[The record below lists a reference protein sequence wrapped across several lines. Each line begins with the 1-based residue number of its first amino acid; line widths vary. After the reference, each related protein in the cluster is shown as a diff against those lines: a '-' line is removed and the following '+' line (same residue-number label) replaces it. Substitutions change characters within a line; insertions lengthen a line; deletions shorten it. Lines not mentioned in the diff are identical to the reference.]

1 MISHF
6 HNLYKC
12 FLFCLWMLM
21 LPLPLL
27 SQQAD
32 SIPDWTK
39 EPLTD
44 SAGTNRLLDYSLS
57 MYRVDPDIAW
67 ESTTKSLQFALQIN
81 NPFLLSR
88 AYSIKGLIL
97 KNKGEYAEALANH
110 LKSKVINDS
119 LGQKNALAS
128 NYNDIGIVYK
138 LMQEYDKALESYKQ
152 ANALTL
158 ELGLKK
164 GVVMTLNNIGTIYE
178 AKGDNESAIT
188 YYNRALEKSIEYE
201 IENGQAIALNNLG
214 ETYASMGDSKKAKDY
229 FIKTLR
235 IDQRTNDKIGSI
247 YSMLNIAG
255 TLIGEHK
262 YDSAALMYHN
272 SEATALE
279 MGAKQLLIHAY
290 QGMTKLYEDKGDF
303 KNALHYQSL
312 SIVYQDS
319 LYNETRAKQLAE
331 VEAKYETLKKD
342 KEIESLRQEQFI
354 RDLKIEQHKAER
366 IAWFSLF
373 FLGILILFYLYKR
386 FRIRQRELFN
396 KQLLAQ
402 KEAHLRAVVEAQENE
417 RKRIAK
423 DLHDGVGQTLS
434 GIRLAMQNLSLQIKS
449 HSKEYGDKVSELTN
463 IIDGAC
469 TEVRSI
475 SHQMMPRVLQEE
487 GLIPALADML
497 EKAFRFSSIKYNFEH
512 FGIEDRFNESIEI
525 GLYRIAQE
533 LVNNI
538 IKHSGASEVT
548 VQIFRANKT
557 LVLLIEDNGSGFE
570 YNKLKSKGIGLMN
583 ISSRVETIH
592 GEFNLEPSPHSG
604 TLATIRIPITK

>member
-1 MISHF
+1 MIAQLIHRF
-6 HNLYKC
+6 Q
-12 FLFCLWMLM
+12 LFVLCLMML
-21 LPLPLL
+21 LLHGSLL

-39 EPLTD
+39 EALTD
-44 SAGTNRLLDYSLS
+44 SAGANRLLDYALS
-57 MYRVDPDIAW
+57 MYRTDPDVAW
-67 ESTTKSLQFALQIN
+67 QGVSKSLEFAQQN
-81 NPFLLSR
+81 KNPFLQSR
-88 AYSIKGLIL
+88 AFSIKGLIL
-97 KNKGEYAEALANH
+97 KNKGEYADALSNH

-138 LMQEYDKALESYKQ
+138 LMEEYDKALESYKQ

-164 GVVMTLNNIGTIYE
+164 GEVMTLNNIGTIYE
-178 AKGDNESAIT
+178 AKDDNESAIS
-188 YYNRALEKSIEYE
+188 YYKRALEKSIAYE
-201 IENGQAIALNNLG
+201 IESGQAVALNNLG
-214 ETYASMGDSKKAKDY
+214 ETYAALGDNKKAKAY
-229 FIKTLR
+229 FTKTLL
-235 IDQRTNDKIGSI
+235 IDQRTGDKIGSV

-255 TLIGEHK
+255 TLIGEK
-262 YDSAALMYHN
+262 NFDSAALMYTT
-272 SEATALE
+272 SEAIARE
-279 MGAKQLLIHAY
+279 MGAKQLLIHTY
-290 QGMTKLYEDKGDF
+290 KGLSKLYEDKGDYR
-303 KNALHYQSL
+303 NALRYQSL
-312 SIVYQDS
+312 FDVYQDS

-354 RDLKIEQHKAER
+354 NDLKLEQHKAER
-366 IAWFSLF
+366 IAWYSIF
-373 FLGILILFYLYKR
+373 FLGILILYYLYKR

-434 GIRLAMQNLSLQIKS
+434 GIKMAMQNLGSQIQSL
-449 HSKEYGDKVSELTN
+449 SKEESEKVGELTH

-475 SHQMMPRVLQEE
+475 SHQMMPRVLQED
-487 GLIPALADML
+487 GLVPALADML
-497 EKAFRFSSIKYNFEH
+497 EKAFRFSPVKYNFEH
-512 FGIEDRFNESIEI
+512 YGIEGRFNESIEI

-538 IKHSGASEVT
+538 IKHSGANEVT
-548 VQIFRANKT
+548 VQLFKANKT
-557 LVLLIEDNGSGFE
+557 LVLLIEDNGTGFE

-604 TLATIRIPITK
+604 TLATIRIPISK